1 MAVETYPNE
10 TADRPDQQT
19 TTSLVAGIVQDA
31 QVLMKQHVQLLQA
44 EVEDD
49 LRQVTTAG
57 TALVV
62 GTATALVGAVLLAM
76 CLVELLKL
84 AGLAPWAAYGLL
96 GVIVGGVG
104 GVLVAGALTAFS
116 KINPLPEKSAEELKE
131 DLGWQ
136 NKPK

>member
-10 TADRPDQQT
+10 TADNADKQT

-31 QVLMKQHVQLLQA
+31 QALMKQHVQLLQA

-49 LRQVTTAG
+49 LRQVTQAG
-57 TALVV
+57 TALAI

-76 CLVELLKL
+76 CLAELLKL

-96 GVIVGGVG
+96 GVVVGGVG
-104 GVLVAGALTAFS
+104 GVLVAGALAAFS

>member
-1 MAVETYPNE
+1 MAVETHPNE
-10 TADRPDQQT
+10 AVEHADQQT
-19 TTSLVAGIVQDA
+19 TTSLVTGIVKDA
-31 QVLMKQHVQLLQA
+31 QELMKQHVQLLQV

-49 LRQVTTAG
+49 LRATTQAG
-57 TALVV
+57 ITLAI

-84 AGLAPWAAYGLL
+84 AGMAPWAAYGLL
-96 GVIVGGVG
+96 GAIVAGVG

-116 KINPLPEKSAEELKE
+116 KINPLPEKSVEEVKE

-136 NKPK
+136 TKPK

>member
-10 TADRPDQQT
+10 TADNADKQT
-19 TTSLVAGIVQDA
+19 TTSLVAGIVSDA
-31 QVLMKQHVQLLQA
+31 QALMKQHVQLLQA

-49 LRQVTTAG
+49 LRQVTAAG
-57 TALVV
+57 TALVI

-84 AGLAPWAAYGLL
+84 AGMEPWAAYGLL
-96 GVIVGGVG
+96 GVVVGGVG
-104 GVLVAGALTAFS
+104 GVLVAGALAAFS
-116 KINPLPEKSAEELKE
+116 KINPLPGKTVQEVKE

-136 NKPK
+136 NQPK